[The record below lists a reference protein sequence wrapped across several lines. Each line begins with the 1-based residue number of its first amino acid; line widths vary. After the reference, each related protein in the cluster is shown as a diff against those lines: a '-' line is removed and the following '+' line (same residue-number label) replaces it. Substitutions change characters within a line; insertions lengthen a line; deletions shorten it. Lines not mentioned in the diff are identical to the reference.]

1 MSRDLIIITQNF
13 KLFHLRIFIEFVSM
27 EIFKVSLDNKYPL
40 FFLVVKPVLRGHP
53 WDKENV
59 AF

>member
-13 KLFHLRIFIEFVSM
+13 KLFHLGTFIEFVSM

-40 FFLVVKPVLRGHP
+40 SFLVEQIQSNLY
-53 WDKENV
+53 
-59 AF
+59 